1 MACAKGPF
9 EPFGKVEVA
18 MNVADDRRQLLIPAK
33 AARVT
38 TVEWH
43 APIRD
48 AVVLRYRGL
57 GPYTNRSRLTGRL
70 YACGGTG
77 ARLQVDVADARGMLR
92 TRLFRRA

>member
-1 MACAKGPF
+1 MTFA
-9 EPFGKVEVA
+9 E
-18 MNVADDRRQLLIPAK
+18 DRRQLLIPAG
-33 AARVT
+33 ATAPRVA

-48 AVVLRYRGL
+48 AVLLRYRGL
-57 GPYTNRSRLTGRL
+57 GPYTSRSRLTGRL

-77 ARLQVDVADARGMLR
+77 ARLVVDGADARGMLR

>member
-1 MACAKGPF
+1 MSRLEKW
-9 EPFGKVEVA
+9 EVA
-18 MNVADDRRQLLIPAK
+18 MDFADDRRQLLIPARP
-33 AARVT
+33 APAPARVA

-43 APIRD
+43 TPIRD

-57 GPYTNRSRLTGRL
+57 GPYTSRSRLTGRL

-77 ARLQVDVADARGMLR
+77 ARLQVDAADARGMLR

>member
-1 MACAKGPF
+1 MVF
-9 EPFGKVEVA
+9 
-18 MNVADDRRQLLIPAK
+18 ADDRRQLQTLAVTAPA
-33 AARVT
+33 AARIA

-48 AVVLRYRGL
+48 AVELRYRGL

-77 ARLQVDVADARGMLR
+77 ARLRVDPADARGMLR
-92 TRLFRRA
+92 TRLFKRA